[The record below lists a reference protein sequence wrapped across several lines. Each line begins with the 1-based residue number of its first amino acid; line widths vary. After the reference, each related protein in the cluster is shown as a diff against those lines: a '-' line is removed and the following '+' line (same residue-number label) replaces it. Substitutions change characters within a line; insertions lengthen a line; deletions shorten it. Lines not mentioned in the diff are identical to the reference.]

1 MSAEY
6 QDYGWNERSVQSTGY
21 IYPVLRDMLRHDKS
35 KRILDMGCGNGQIAN
50 LLIAD
55 GFDVIGI
62 DASFTGVEI
71 ANRKNPGRFFVHDV
85 SKDKL
90 PDEVGDRPFDVVVS
104 TEVIEHLYAPR
115 AYMALVQKTLE
126 SKRGDVILSTP
137 YHGYLKNIA
146 LAVAGKM
153 DHHYTALWDGGHIKF
168 WSRETLTKLLE
179 EFGFH
184 VTDFRGAGRLPYLWK
199 SMLVRAS
206 LRGS

>member
-1 MSAEY
+1 MSAGY
-6 QDYGWNERSVQSTGY
+6 QDYGWNDRSVQSTGY
-21 IYPVLRDMLRHDKS
+21 IYPVLRDMLRHDTS

-50 LLIAD
+50 LLIRD
-55 GFDVIGI
+55 GFNVVGI

-85 SKDKL
+85 SKDEL
-90 PDEVGDRPFDVVVS
+90 PGELGDPHFDVVIS

-115 AYMALVQKTLE
+115 AYMGLVQKTLR

-137 YHGYLKNIA
+137 YHGYFKNIA
-146 LAVAGKM
+146 LALAGKM

-179 EFGFH
+179 EFDFR

-206 LRGS
+206 LRG

>member
-6 QDYGWNERSVQSTGY
+6 QDYGWNDLSVQSTGY
-21 IYPVLRDMLRHDKS
+21 IYPVLRDMLRHDK
-35 KRILDMGCGNGQIAN
+35 KRHILDMGCGNGEIAS

-55 GFDVIGI
+55 GFDVVGI
-62 DASFTGVEI
+62 DASHMGIEI

-90 PDEVGDRPFDVVVS
+90 PDKLGDRRFDIVVS

-115 AYMALVQKTLE
+115 TYMSLVQKTLQ

-137 YHGYLKNIA
+137 YHGYLKNLA
-146 LAVAGKM
+146 LALAGKM
-153 DHHYTALWDGGHIKF
+153 DQHYTSLWDGEHIKF
-168 WSRETLTKLLE
+168 WSRKTLTMLLE
-179 EFGFH
+179 EFGFR

-206 LRGS
+206 LRGR